1 MRGVQMNKHKI
12 HSNQDHPEKGQS
24 LVEFSVILVIVLLLL
39 SGVFDLGRALYVYMS
54 LRDAAQEGA
63 LYGSV
68 NPNDTSGIRS
78 RASNSSNSLQS
89 FSYISGAN
97 ITTDISVTGS
107 ACVGNAITV
116 KVSYTNFPIT
126 MPFLGTILGR
136 QYVGI
141 SASVTDTILSPACT

>member
-1 MRGVQMNKHKI
+1 MNKQKSR
-12 HSNQDHPEKGQS
+12 SNQNHLEKGQS

-39 SGVFDLGRALYVYMS
+39 SGVFDLGRAMYVYMS

-68 NPNDTSGIRS
+68 NPHDASGIRS
-78 RASNSSNSLQS
+78 RVSNSSNSMQS
-89 FSYISGAN
+89 FGYISGAN
-97 ITTDISVTGS
+97 ITTDISIAGS
-107 ACVGNAITV
+107 ACVGNAITI

-126 MPFLGTILGR
+126 MPFLGAVFGR
-136 QYVGI
+136 QFVGI